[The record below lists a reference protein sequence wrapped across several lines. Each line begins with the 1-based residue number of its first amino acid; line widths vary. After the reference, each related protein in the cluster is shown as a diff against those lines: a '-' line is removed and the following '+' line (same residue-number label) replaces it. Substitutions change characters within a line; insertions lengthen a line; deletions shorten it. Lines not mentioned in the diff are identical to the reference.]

1 MTKLKRFCLVSI
13 FIFLTIFIFLPKSFA
28 ALYINEF
35 SSDTEGTISDP
46 DWIEIYNSGPDSV
59 DLSVY
64 RLRDSTVTNKKDLNG
79 IIGVDSFEVFDWSNK
94 LNKSGDIIKLL
105 LISDESI
112 IDQMGYGDQG
122 NDVFTPSVG
131 QSAGRQPNGS
141 NSWTVFAT
149 STKKSS
155 NNTSSPAPTSTP
167 SLTPIPSPTPKPTK
181 ITSTKTTASSPTPT
195 QKILVSPSQGKIL
208 SAATSTKVS
217 IPTSVLGKST
227 ESAAVTLP
235 PTTIGSNKEVKT
247 LGSNQNNIFKILIG
261 VGGIFI
267 VSCAILLFRYSKDRK
282 ISNE

>member
-131 QSAGRQPNGS
+131 QSAGRQPNG
-141 NSWTVFAT
+141 
-149 STKKSS
+149 
-155 NNTSSPAPTSTP
+155 
-167 SLTPIPSPTPKPTK
+167 
-181 ITSTKTTASSPTPT
+181 
-195 QKILVSPSQGKIL
+195 
-208 SAATSTKVS
+208 
-217 IPTSVLGKST
+217 
-227 ESAAVTLP
+227 
-235 PTTIGSNKEVKT
+235 
-247 LGSNQNNIFKILIG
+247 
-261 VGGIFI
+261 
-267 VSCAILLFRYSKDRK
+267 
-282 ISNE
+282 